1 MSQLDRIEALLLEIR
16 AAVMPGEAPEDAP
29 GATNVP
35 AKDTGAQKRGDR
47 PSADAGGPVAP
58 VSRRKHATLCPE
70 DLTPKQ
76 RAQVRKWRDTKHPE
90 IDDFILKT
98 QWERHAAYY
107 GARREMR
114 PDWVRSFYGWLLKHK
129 EFQQAAPSSEPARQQ
144 SPAFAPSGK
153 PPAAMT
159 EDEKDAMHE
168 EHLKDKREAGFRPLA
183 GPGALKERDDG
194 KKEG

>member
-58 VSRRKHATLCPE
+58 VSRRKRDTPCPE
-70 DLTPKQ
+70 DLTPEQ
-76 RAQVRKWRDTKHPE
+76 WLQVAQWRDANRPLFR
-90 IDDFILKT
+90 DAFLLD
-98 QWERHAAYY
+98 QWKAHVDHHVGLGSTRAN
-107 GARREMR
+107 
-114 PDWVRSFYGWLLKHK
+114 WTRSFYSWLRREYCKPPP
-129 EFQQAAPSSEPARQQ
+129 APPREQ
-144 SPAFAPSGK
+144 SPAFVPSGE

-159 EDEKDAMHE
+159 DDEKDAMHE
-168 EHLKDKREAGFRPLA
+168 DHLKDKREAGFRPRGRFA
-183 GPGALKERDDG
+183 EVDTNQEENGH
-194 KKEG
+194 